1 MRGWWMIGVLALAG
15 CGEHRGWNPNY
26 QFGPTPYGQYRT
38 AREAALVT
46 GATPAATIPVAR
58 PFYAPTGAQIAGA
71 DPVPIPAT
79 MGLRI
84 RRPAAP
90 ADAPIAI
97 TPPEMQAA
105 TP

>member
-26 QFGPTPYGQYRT
+26 QFKADRYGQYRT

-46 GATPAATIPVAR
+46 GTTPAATIPIALPVQ
-58 PFYAPTGAQIAGA
+58 APTGAQIAGS
-71 DPVPIPAT
+71 DPVPIPPT

-84 RRPAAP
+84 RRPAP
-90 ADAPIAI
+90 
-97 TPPEMQAA
+97 
-105 TP
+105 

>member
-26 QFGPTPYGQYRT
+26 QFEADRYGQYRT

-46 GATPAATIPVAR
+46 GMTPAATIPIALPVQ
-58 PFYAPTGAQIAGA
+58 APTGAQIAGS
-71 DPVPIPAT
+71 DPVPIPPT

-84 RRPAAP
+84 RRPAP
-90 ADAPIAI
+90 
-97 TPPEMQAA
+97 
-105 TP
+105 